1 MQHCKYAS
9 FSSQHYKGEP
19 MTTNEKL
26 KYHRHLDAI
35 AQADIAYIRRKD
47 AQYDASWKKRDGAGA
62 FFTIARPWDRF
73 ESISKGAGYDL
84 FAKIGEEG
92 LEGPDGS
99 LIACVRDLRRY
110 LMLVEA
116 EMTERLS
123 GPATR
128 SS

>member
-1 MQHCKYAS
+1 
-9 FSSQHYKGEP
+9 
-19 MTTNEKL
+19 MTTADKL

-35 AQADIAYIRRKD
+35 AKADIAYIQRKD
-47 AQYDASWKKRDGAGA
+47 AQYGANWKKRDGAGA
-62 FFTIARPWDRF
+62 FFTIARPWDWF

-84 FAKIGEEG
+84 FAEISEEG
-92 LEGPDGS
+92 LEGQDGT

-123 GPATR
+123 GSR
-128 SS
+128 

>member
-1 MQHCKYAS
+1 M
-9 FSSQHYKGEP
+9 P
-19 MTTNEKL
+19 TDEKL
-26 KYHRHLDAI
+26 RYHRHFDAI

-47 AQYDASWKKRDGAGA
+47 AQYDASWKKRDGVGA

-92 LEGPDGS
+92 LDGPDGS

-123 GPATR
+123 G
-128 SS
+128 S

>member
-1 MQHCKYAS
+1 MN
-9 FSSQHYKGEP
+9 
-19 MTTNEKL
+19 TTDKL

-35 AQADIAYIRRKD
+35 AKADIAYIQRKD
-47 AQYDASWKKRDGAGA
+47 AQYDASWKKRAGAGA

-73 ESISKGAGYDL
+73 ESISKGVGYDI
-84 FAKIGEEG
+84 FTKISEEG
-92 LEGPDGS
+92 LQGEDGT

-123 GPATR
+123 TETNRGPSTP
-128 SS
+128 

>member
-1 MQHCKYAS
+1 MA
-9 FSSQHYKGEP
+9 
-19 MTTNEKL
+19 TTDKL

-47 AQYDASWKKRDGAGA
+47 AQYDASWKKREGAGA

-73 ESISKGAGYDL
+73 ESISKRAAYDL

-92 LEGPDGS
+92 LEGQDGT

-116 EMTERLS
+116 EMTERQS
-123 GPATR
+123 KPSDKGC
-128 SS
+128 